1 MPRCPGSTGADRRV
15 AHVVT
20 WSVATEQ
27 PTPIRVELVDDD
39 GSGVRESP
47 DPGWGREPSSSRPPG
62 VAIAI
67 AAVVVAALVGVAVGR
82 ASTGDESEPGQSGS
96 PDAPSSAPAATVV
109 GSITPATRAG
119 DSSPET
125 ASAAVTSVD
134 GSAADVPTAGANGP
148 AGAEPSPDVT
158 IDAIATSVIDVD
170 QRLLGTDL
178 RLVAPQQDGSWA
190 LLDLRDGRL
199 DEIVDRDPSS
209 FLTDHTVVAGDGWL
223 AYTPREDA
231 ATTAVWRDATG
242 AWQTVRTPG
251 PARLLRE
258 AGTDALWL
266 EAVAPGTAPER
277 VLELWDVADG
287 PTGARIALPPGAEV
301 EGSDPAG
308 GLIVRFGGRL
318 SRVTPDERADLGTG
332 DVIAVNEVVLVTW
345 WCDEALSCGLQVT
358 DRATGASRIVGVDAG
373 ERSAVLPADV
383 AGASELS
390 SPLSGDGARL
400 AVNTVDPDGFE
411 LGVVDLTTGAYQRVA
426 RHSRPFP
433 SRWTP
438 DGRHLLHTNVG
449 IPYAFD
455 RVAAVSFPVAPTGQL
470 TGWNSIAAA
479 G

>member
-1 MPRCPGSTGADRRV
+1 M
-15 AHVVT
+15 VT

-27 PTPIRVELVDDD
+27 PTPIRVELVDDV
-39 GSGVRESP
+39 GSDARESH
-47 DPGWGREPSSSRPPG
+47 DPGWGREPSSRRPPG

-67 AAVVVAALVGVAVGR
+67 AAVVVGALVGLAVGR
-82 ASTGDESEPGQSGS
+82 ASTGDDSEPGQTAP
-96 PDAPSSAPAATVV
+96 PDAPSSAPVATVV
-109 GSITPATRAG
+109 GSIAPATRAG
-119 DSSPET
+119 DSSPDT
-125 ASAAVTSVD
+125 TGADGSSAASASAAVTSAD
-134 GSAADVPTAGANGP
+134 GAAADVPTAGGDGP
-148 AGAEPSPDVT
+148 AGAEPSPDAT
-158 IDAIATSVIDVD
+158 IDPVATSFVDVD

-178 RLVAPQQDGSWA
+178 RLVAPQRDGSWA
-190 LLDLRDGRL
+190 LLDLRDGRR
-199 DEIVDRDPSS
+199 DEIVDRDPTS
-209 FLTDHTVVAGDGWL
+209 FLTDHPVAAGDGWL

-231 ATTAVWRDATG
+231 LTTAVWRDATG
-242 AWQTVRTPG
+242 DWQIVRTPG

-258 AGTDALWL
+258 TGTDALWL
-266 EAVAPGTAPER
+266 EAAAPATAPDR
-277 VLELWDVADG
+277 VFELWDVADG
-287 PTGARIALPPGAEV
+287 PTGARIALPAGAEV

-318 SRVTPDERADLGTG
+318 SRVTPEERADLGTG
-332 DVIAVNEVVLVTW
+332 DVIAVNEVVLATW
-345 WCDEALSCGLQVT
+345 SCDEALSCGLEVT
-358 DRATGASRIVGVDAG
+358 DRATGASRVVVVDAG

-400 AVNTVDPDGFE
+400 AVNTVGPDGFE

-433 SRWTP
+433 SIWTP

-455 RVAAVSFPVAPTGQL
+455 RVAAVTFPVAPTGQL